1 VSALLAHLERQLQSS
16 RRLLEIVLRQ
26 NSAIRRQDVETVLAS
41 LADVQAEMAHRARLE
56 TERET
61 ILRTAAVKRGIAPDA
76 IDLDTLLL
84 DEPSTDAHKAR
95 AMSGELYGLV
105 SEVGRVH
112 EQNRVLL
119 RQELTF
125 LDHLMRVLSGTPQG
139 GYSAGGM
146 TAPTAAIAT
155 VDARA

>member
-1 VSALLAHLERQLQSS
+1 MSALLAHLERQLQSS

-61 ILRTAAVKRGIAPDA
+61 ILRTAAAERGVAPA
-76 IDLDTLLL
+76 EVDLDALLAA
-84 DEPSTDAHKAR
+84 EGSADAQKAR
-95 AMSGELYGLV
+95 AMSGELFGLV

-112 EQNRVLL
+112 EQNRLLL
-119 RQELTF
+119 RQELSF

-146 TAPTAAIAT
+146 TAPAAAVAT

>member
-1 VSALLAHLERQLQSS
+1 MSALLAHLERQLQSS
-16 RRLLEIVLRQ
+16 RRLL
-26 NSAIRRQDVETVLAS
+26 
-41 LADVQAEMAHRARLE
+41 EMAHRARLE

-61 ILRTAAVKRGIAPDA
+61 ILRTAAAERGVETGA
-76 IDLDTLLL
+76 IDLDALLV
-84 DEPSTDAHKAR
+84 DAPGPEARQAR
-95 AMSGELYGLV
+95 ALSSELFGLV
-105 SEVGRVH
+105 TEVGRVH

-139 GYSAGGM
+139 GYSPVGM
-146 TAPTAAIAT
+146 VATSAAVAT

>member
-1 VSALLAHLERQLQSS
+1 MSALLAHLERQLQSS

-26 NSAIRRQDVETVLAS
+26 NAAIRRQDVEAVLAS

-61 ILRTAAVKRGIAPDA
+61 ILRTAAVERGVETGA
-76 IDLDTLLL
+76 IDLDALLV
-84 DEPSTDAHKAR
+84 DAPGAEARQAR
-95 AMSGELYGLV
+95 ALSSELFGLV
-105 SEVGRVH
+105 TEVGRVH

-139 GYSAGGM
+139 GYSPVGM
-146 TAPTAAIAT
+146 VATSAAVAT